1 MNTVLLQE
9 ILRYNNL
16 LTILSNSLKDLIQAL
31 QGFQVMTSDLDS
43 IAESIINNV
52 KIINFK
58 KKINLKIII

>member
-58 KKINLKIII
+58 KKK